1 MAEDPH
7 LGSVGEW
14 LAVRYFQSKGYVVLE
29 TNWRY
34 ARFEIDLIAAR
45 GKVLHIVEIK
55 TRASCRHGLPED
67 SVDAR
72 KVRRLMRA
80 GARYMYLHPQWIQV
94 QYDVLAISIFR
105 DREPEF
111 FLIEDIWE

>member
-1 MAEDPH
+1 MSGDPH

-14 LAVRYFQSKGYVVLE
+14 LAVRYFQSRGYVLLE

-34 ARFEIDLIAAR
+34 ARFEIDLIAAL

-55 TRASCRHGLPED
+55 ARASDRHGLPED
-67 SVDAR
+67 SVDDR
-72 KVRRLMRA
+72 KVRRLMQA

-94 QYDVLAISIFR
+94 QYDVLSIRIFK
-105 DREPEF
+105 DRAPEF